1 VATQPTTIGRYR
13 VVRRLGAGGMG
24 AVYLARDPELDRELA
39 IKLVKDDLRDDP
51 ELRER
56 FTREARSAARL
67 RHHNIITVFDIGEF
81 EGRPFIAM
89 EFIPGES
96 LADIIKR
103 GAAVPLACALGWM
116 ESLCAG
122 LAHAHKS
129 GIVHRDIKPAN
140 LMVDPEGAL
149 KIVDFGIARLGE
161 SQLTREGMLVG
172 TANYISPEQLLGSGA
187 DFRSD
192 IFAVGAVCYEL
203 LTLRRAF
210 PGTISDGLFTRI
222 CHEQP
227 PALEQLRPDVD
238 RSVVDI
244 VNRAL
249 EKDPA
254 RRYQDLAVMA
264 QHLARVRADLP
275 PVGDLTVKAGARTIA
290 PTMTPNPAVAPAPA
304 LPPPGSGQ
312 GPRTVPSPPVAA
324 APPVA
329 SAPPAPPSSP
339 RSAYEVGG
347 SPPGGVPAPP
357 GSGPT
362 PTPAARESE
371 SQRKRRADMFLDAAE
386 MAIGQRDFEKATS
399 LLNDAA
405 RFDADSPVLASLREQ
420 AARGADDARAAAVRA
435 GEIAGL
441 LDQARARFGE
451 HDFEGAR
458 GLLRTLLAIEG
469 GHWEAQSMLG
479 RLEKAELSARQAALR
494 AADEA
499 ARARAASRRTLWM
512 VAAILVIAIVVGGL
526 YLASR

>member
-1 VATQPTTIGRYR
+1 MATQPTTIGRYQ

-24 AVYLARDPELDRELA
+24 AVYLARDPELDRQLA
-39 IKLVKDDLRDDP
+39 IKVVKDDLSDDP

-67 RHHNIITVFDIGEF
+67 RHHNIITVFDIGDV

-96 LADIIKR
+96 LADVIRR
-103 GAAVPLACALGWM
+103 GVVVSIGRALGWM

-122 LAHAHKS
+122 LAHAHRS
-129 GIVHRDIKPAN
+129 GIVHRDIKPGN
-140 LMVDPEGAL
+140 LMVDPEGTL

-172 TANYISPEQLLGSGA
+172 TANYMSPEQLLGSGA

-210 PGTISDGLFTRI
+210 PGTIADGLFTRI

-227 PALEQLRPDVD
+227 PALAQLRPDLD
-238 RSVVDI
+238 GSVIEI

-264 QHLARVRADLP
+264 QHLARVRSELAPAEEPAD
-275 PVGDLTVKAGARTIA
+275 GAGAQTFA
-290 PTMTPNPAVAPAPA
+290 PTMTPNPAGAPRPS

-312 GPRTVPSPPVAA
+312 GPRSTPSPPVAA
-324 APPVA
+324 APP
-329 SAPPAPPSSP
+329 PAPWSSP
-339 RSAYEVGG
+339 RSAYDVGNRPSGG
-347 SPPGGVPAPP
+347 SSAP
-357 GSGPT
+357 GSSPT
-362 PTPAARESE
+362 PTSSARDTE

-386 MAIGQRDFEKATS
+386 MAIGQRDFEKALA
-399 LLNDAA
+399 LLDDAA
-405 RFDADSPVLASLREQ
+405 RFDADSPVIASMREQ
-420 AARGADDARAAAVRA
+420 AARGADEASAAAARAGDV
-435 GEIAGL
+435 AGL
-441 LDQARARFGE
+441 LAQARARFEE
-451 HDFEGAR
+451 HDFEAAR
-458 GLLRTLLAIEG
+458 GLLRTLLALEA
-469 GHWEAQSMLG
+469 GHWDAQSMLG
-479 RLEKAELSARQAALR
+479 RIDKAELAVRQAALR
-494 AADEA
+494 AAEQ
-499 ARARAASRRTLWM
+499 ARQARSSRRGTLWII
-512 VAAILVIAIVVGGL
+512 VAIVVIAAVTVGL